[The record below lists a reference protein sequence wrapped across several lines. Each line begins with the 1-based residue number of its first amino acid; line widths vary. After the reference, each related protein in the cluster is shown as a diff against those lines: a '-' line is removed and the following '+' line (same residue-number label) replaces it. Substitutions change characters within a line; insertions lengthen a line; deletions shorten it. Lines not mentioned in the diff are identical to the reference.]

1 MKVIPDLIGD
11 LNKTERTKPIRSE
24 ATKRGNVN
32 YCICMNAPAICT
44 DYIYIEIRDNI
55 HNMQVLK
62 FGGTSVANAENM
74 SKVVDIVTKAVDRDR
89 TILVLSAISGCT
101 DALIK
106 IGTLASERDESYKT
120 LIDGLQTRHHD
131 IIKAFLPV
139 EKQEDSI
146 EVCDSLFDSLRSI
159 AQGVYL
165 LGELSPASLDAIQS
179 FGELWSTKIMA
190 TKLASI
196 GIATKWVDSRQIVR
210 TVAKGDK
217 NVTDVQKTYSR
228 VNEMV
233 EDNNVTQLFILP
245 GFIASDRLGRT
256 TTLGRG
262 GSDYT
267 ASLLAVGCKARILE
281 IWTDVPGM
289 MTSNPKVVPT
299 ARTISNISYKAALE
313 LSHFGAKVIYP
324 PTIQPVVAEGIP
336 IYIKDTFHPEA
347 AGTLI
352 EKHPPRS
359 KDKLIGISNSDNIAL
374 LSLEGS
380 GMVGIPGFSSR
391 LFETLSQNDINIILI
406 TQASSVHTMCI
417 AVSEKDAEKA
427 REAADRCFAY
437 EISLGKLNPLKVE
450 KGYSI
455 VCLVGDDVLNQT
467 GATGRMLA
475 ALGRNSIPVRATAQG
490 SSERNISAIIASEDA
505 EAAIRTI
512 HNEFFDR
519 RSGKE
524 IHLFIAGYGT
534 VGKALVDIIAK
545 NREKIEK
552 RTGRRLHVCGL
563 SNSRRFILDKNGLSL
578 DNIKDRLAAGE
589 SSADEAYFTRLATLS
604 LENSVFVD
612 CTASADIAF
621 KYMNLFKKG
630 YSVVACNK
638 ITFSLP
644 YVRYAALKEAAI
656 EIGATLRYETT
667 VGAALPI
674 LESISRSVHS
684 GDEILRIEAV
694 LSGTLNYIFSNY
706 AGGEGGTFAEVVK
719 KAQDAGY
726 TEPDPRLDLSGRDVL
741 RKLLILSREAGI
753 PLDEKDVEQTPILG
767 PEFFEGDVEE
777 FYRKLA
783 ENEETFAARYREAAD
798 KGLRQRFVA
807 TLVKDEDAPLGYRAC
822 IGLEAVAPEHPLFSL
837 SGTDNCA
844 IIRTDFY
851 PSPLVVQG
859 AGAGAY
865 QTASGVLNDIIV

>member
-1 MKVIPDLIGD
+1 
-11 LNKTERTKPIRSE
+11 
-24 ATKRGNVN
+24 
-32 YCICMNAPAICT
+32 
-44 DYIYIEIRDNI
+44 
-55 HNMQVLK
+55 MQVLK
-62 FGGTSVANAENM
+62 FGGSSVANAQNM
-74 SKVVDIVTKAVDRDR
+74 SKVVDIVVNAVDRDR
-89 TILVLSAISGCT
+89 TILVSSAISGCT
-101 DALIK
+101 DTLIK
-106 IGTLASERDESYKT
+106 IGTLASQRDESYKV
-120 LIDGLQTRHHD
+120 LIDELQKKHHD
-131 IIKAFLPV
+131 IINELLPR
-139 EKQEDSI
+139 EKQQESL
-146 EVCDSLFDSLRSI
+146 EVCDGLFDSLRSI
-159 AQGVYL
+159 TQGVYL

-179 FGELWSTKIMA
+179 FGELWSTKILA

-196 GIATKWVDSRQIVR
+196 GIATKWIDSRQIIR

-217 NVTDVQKTYSR
+217 NVVDIQKTYYR

-233 EDNNVTQLFILP
+233 ESNPITQLFVLP
-245 GFIASDRLGRT
+245 GFIASDKQGRT

-267 ASLLAVGCKARILE
+267 ASLYAVGCKARVLE

-336 IYIKDTFHPEA
+336 IYVKNTFTPEA
-347 AGTLI
+347 HGTLI

-427 REAADRCFAY
+427 REAADKCFAY

-450 KGYSI
+450 KGFSI

-475 ALGRNSIPVRATAQG
+475 ALGRNSIPVRATSQG
-490 SSERNISAIIASEDA
+490 SSERNISVIISSEDA
-505 EAAIRTI
+505 EAAIKTI
-512 HNEFFDR
+512 HNEFFDK
-519 RSGKE
+519 RSGKD
-524 IHLFIAGYGT
+524 INLFIAGFGT
-534 VGKALVDIIAK
+534 VGRALVDIIAK
-545 NREKIEK
+545 NRDKIAA
-552 RTGRRLHVCGL
+552 RTGRRLRICGL
-563 SNSRRFILDKNGLSL
+563 SNSRRFIIDKNGLDL
-578 DNIKDRLAAGE
+578 NDIKGQLENGISA
-589 SSADEAYFTRLATLS
+589 ADEAYFTQLATLS

-621 KYMNLFKKG
+621 KYMNLFKRG

-644 YVRYAALKEAAI
+644 YDQYAALKEAAI

-684 GDEILRIEAV
+684 GDEIVRIEAV

-706 AGGEGGTFAEVVK
+706 AGGEGGTFAEVVRR
-719 KAQDAGY
+719 AQDAGY

-741 RKLLILSREAGI
+741 RKLLILSREAGV
-753 PLDEKDVEQTPILG
+753 PLDEKDVQVSPILG
-767 PEFFEGDVEE
+767 EEFFEGDVDS
-777 FYRKLA
+777 FYAKLA
-783 ENEETFAARYREAAD
+783 ENETVFAARYNEAAS

-807 TLVKDEDAPLGYRAC
+807 SLVKDEASELGYKAK
-822 IGLEAVAPEHPLFSL
+822 IGLENVDESHPLYNL
-837 SGTDNCA
+837 NGTDNCA
-844 IIRTDFY
+844 IIQTDFY
-851 PSPLVVQG
+851 PSPLVIQG

>member
-1 MKVIPDLIGD
+1 
-11 LNKTERTKPIRSE
+11 
-24 ATKRGNVN
+24 
-32 YCICMNAPAICT
+32 
-44 DYIYIEIRDNI
+44 
-55 HNMQVLK
+55 MQVLK
-62 FGGTSVANAENM
+62 FGGSSVSDAANM
-74 SKVVDIVTKAVDRDR
+74 SKVVEIVTKAVDRDR
-89 TILVLSAISGCT
+89 TILVASAISGCT
-101 DALIK
+101 DTLIR
-106 IGTLASERDESYKT
+106 IGNLAAERDESYKE
-120 LIDGLQTRHHD
+120 LISGLQARHHE
-131 IIKAFLPV
+131 IIRSLLPM
-139 EKQEDSI
+139 EKQEEST

-159 AQGVYL
+159 AQGVCL

-179 FGELWSTKIMA
+179 FGELWSTKILA

-196 GIATKWVDSRQIVR
+196 GIATKWIDSRKIIR

-217 NVTDVQKTYSR
+217 NVVDVQKTYYR

-233 EDNNVTQLFILP
+233 ENNPITQLFVLP
-245 GFIASDRLGRT
+245 GFIASDKQGRT

-267 ASLLAVGCKARILE
+267 ASLYAVGCKARILE

-324 PTIQPVVAEGIP
+324 PTIQPVVVEGIP
-336 IYIKDTFHPEA
+336 IYVKNTFDPEA
-347 AGTLI
+347 HGTLI
-352 EKHPPRS
+352 EKNPPRS

-427 REAADRCFAY
+427 KEAADRCFAY

-450 KGYSI
+450 KGFSI

-490 SSERNISAIIASEDA
+490 SSERNISVIISSSDA

-519 RSGKE
+519 RSGKD
-524 IHLFIAGYGT
+524 INLFIAGFGT
-534 VGKALVDIIAK
+534 VGRALVDIIAK
-545 NREKIEK
+545 NRDKIAA
-552 RTGRRLHVCGL
+552 RTGRRIHVCGL
-563 SNSRRFILDKNGLSL
+563 SNSRRFIIDKHGLDLNDIKTQL
-578 DNIKDRLAAGE
+578 DNGT
-589 SSADEAYFTRLATLS
+589 SSADEAYFTQLATLS

-638 ITFSLP
+638 ITFSSP
-644 YVRYAALKEAAI
+644 YKQYAALKEAAI

-719 KAQDAGY
+719 RAQDAGY

-741 RKLLILSREAGI
+741 RKLIILSREAGVGI
-753 PLDEKDVEQTPILG
+753 DEKDVEISPILG
-767 PEFFEGDVEE
+767 EEFFEGDVAS
-777 FYRKLA
+777 FYEKLA
-783 ENEETFAARYREAAD
+783 QNEEMFAERYAEAAS

-807 TLVKDEDAPLGYRAC
+807 SLVKDADAPFGYRAK
-822 IGLEAVAPEHPLFSL
+822 IGLESIDASHPLFNL
-837 SGTDNCA
+837 CGTDNA
-844 IIRTDFY
+844 ALIQTDFY
-851 PSPLVVQG
+851 PSPLVIQG

-865 QTASGVLNDIIV
+865 QTASGVLNDIII

>member
-1 MKVIPDLIGD
+1 
-11 LNKTERTKPIRSE
+11 
-24 ATKRGNVN
+24 
-32 YCICMNAPAICT
+32 
-44 DYIYIEIRDNI
+44 
-55 HNMQVLK
+55 MQVLK
-62 FGGTSVANAENM
+62 FGGSSVANAQNM
-74 SKVVDIVTKAVDRDR
+74 AKVIDIVTNAVDRDR
-89 TILVLSAISGCT
+89 TILVSSAISGCT
-101 DALIK
+101 DTLIK
-106 IGTLASERDESYKT
+106 IGTLASERDETYKG
-120 LIDGLQTRHHD
+120 LIDDLQTRHHD
-131 IIKAFLPV
+131 IIDSFLPV
-139 EKQEDSI
+139 EKQEESK
-146 EVCDSLFDSLRSI
+146 EVCDGLFDSLRSI

-179 FGELWSTKIMA
+179 FGELWSTKILA

-196 GIATKWVDSRQIVR
+196 GIATKWIDSRQIIR

-217 NVTDVQKTYSR
+217 NVVDIQKTYFR

-233 EDNNVTQLFILP
+233 ETNPITQLFVLP
-245 GFIASDRLGRT
+245 GFIASDKQGRT

-267 ASLLAVGCKARILE
+267 AALYAVGCKARILE

-336 IYIKDTFHPEA
+336 IYVKNTFEPEA
-347 AGTLI
+347 HGTLI

-359 KDKLIGISNSDNIAL
+359 KDSVIGISNSDNIAL

-427 REAADRCFAY
+427 REAADKCFAY

-450 KGYSI
+450 KGFSI

-490 SSERNISAIIASEDA
+490 SSERNISVIISSEDA
-505 EAAIRTI
+505 EGAIKTI

-519 RSGKE
+519 RSGKD
-524 IHLFIAGYGT
+524 INLFIAGFGT
-534 VGKALVDIIAK
+534 VGRALVDIIAK
-545 NREKIEK
+545 NRDKIAA
-552 RTGRRLHVCGL
+552 RTGRRLRICGL
-563 SNSRRFILDKNGLSL
+563 SNSRRFIIDKNGLELKDIKAQL
-578 DNIKDRLAAGE
+578 DNGISA
-589 SSADEAYFTRLATLS
+589 ADEAYFTHLATLS

-621 KYMNLFKKG
+621 KYMNLFKRG
-630 YSVVACNK
+630 YSVVDCNK

-644 YVRYAALKEAAI
+644 YRQYAALKEAAI

-684 GDEILRIEAV
+684 GDEIVRIEAV

-706 AGGEGGTFAEVVK
+706 AGGEGSTFAEVVK
-719 KAQDAGY
+719 RAQDAGY

-741 RKLLILSREAGI
+741 RKLLILSREAGV
-753 PLDEKDVEQTPILG
+753 PLDEKDVQISPILG
-767 PEFFEGDVEE
+767 EEFFEGDVEA
-777 FYRKLA
+777 FYSKLS
-783 ENEETFAARYREAAD
+783 ENEEVFAARYNEAAS

-807 TLVKDEDAPLGYRAC
+807 SLVKDETSELGYKAK
-822 IGLEAVAPEHPLFSL
+822 IGLENVDESHPLFTL

-844 IIRTDFY
+844 IIQTDFY

-865 QTASGVLNDIIV
+865 QTASGVLNDIIM

>member
-1 MKVIPDLIGD
+1 
-11 LNKTERTKPIRSE
+11 
-24 ATKRGNVN
+24 
-32 YCICMNAPAICT
+32 
-44 DYIYIEIRDNI
+44 
-55 HNMQVLK
+55 MQVLK
-62 FGGTSVANAENM
+62 FGGSSVSNAMNM
-74 SKVVDIVTKAVDRDR
+74 SKVVDIVVNAVDRDR
-89 TILVLSAISGCT
+89 TILVSSAISGCT
-101 DALIK
+101 DTLIK
-106 IGTLASERDESYKT
+106 IGTLASQRDESYKA
-120 LIDGLQTRHHD
+120 LIDGLQKQHHD
-131 IIKAFLPV
+131 IINELLPR
-139 EKQEDSI
+139 EKQKESL
-146 EVCDSLFDSLRSI
+146 EVCDGLFDSLRSI
-159 AQGVYL
+159 AQGVCL

-179 FGELWSTKIMA
+179 FGELWSTKILA

-196 GIATKWVDSRQIVR
+196 GIATKWIDSRQIIR

-217 NVTDVQKTYSR
+217 NVVDIQKTYYR
-228 VNEMV
+228 INEVV
-233 EDNNVTQLFILP
+233 ESNPITQLFVLP
-245 GFIASDRLGRT
+245 GFIASDKQGRT

-267 ASLLAVGCKARILE
+267 ASLYAVGCKARVLE

-336 IYIKDTFHPEA
+336 IYVKNTFDPSA
-347 AGTLI
+347 YGTLI

-359 KDKLIGISNSDNIAL
+359 KDKLIGISNSDDIAL

-391 LFETLSQNDINIILI
+391 LFETLSQNGINIILI

-417 AVSEKDAEKA
+417 AVAEKDAEKA

-450 KGYSI
+450 KGFSI

-490 SSERNISAIIASEDA
+490 SSERNISVIISSEDA
-505 EAAIRTI
+505 EGAIRTI
-512 HNEFFDR
+512 HNEFFDK
-519 RSGKE
+519 RSGKD
-524 IHLFIAGYGT
+524 INLFIAGFGT
-534 VGKALVDIIAK
+534 VGRALVDIIAK
-545 NREKIEK
+545 NREKIAS
-552 RTGRRLHVCGL
+552 RTGRRLRICGL
-563 SNSRRFILDKNGLSL
+563 SNSRRFIIDKNGLDL
-578 DNIKDRLAAGE
+578 NDIKGQLENGISA
-589 SSADEAYFTRLATLS
+589 ADEAYFTHLATLS

-621 KYMNLFKKG
+621 KYMNLFKRG

-644 YVRYAALKEAAI
+644 YKQYAALKEAAI

-684 GDEILRIEAV
+684 GDEIVRIEAV

-706 AGGEGGTFAEVVK
+706 AGGEGGTFAEVVRR
-719 KAQDAGY
+719 AQDAGY

-741 RKLLILSREAGI
+741 RKLLILSREAGV
-753 PLDEKDVEQTPILG
+753 PLDEKDVQISPILG
-767 PEFFEGDVEE
+767 DEFFEGDVDA
-777 FYRKLA
+777 FYAKLA
-783 ENEETFAARYREAAD
+783 ENEEMFAARYNEAAS

-807 TLVKDEDAPLGYRAC
+807 SLIKDEASELGYRAK
-822 IGLEAVAPEHPLFSL
+822 IGLENVDSSHPLYSL

-844 IIRTDFY
+844 IIQTDFY

-865 QTASGVLNDIIV
+865 QTASGVLNDIIM

>member
-1 MKVIPDLIGD
+1 
-11 LNKTERTKPIRSE
+11 
-24 ATKRGNVN
+24 
-32 YCICMNAPAICT
+32 
-44 DYIYIEIRDNI
+44 
-55 HNMQVLK
+55 MQVLK
-62 FGGTSVANAENM
+62 FGGTSVANAEAIQQ
-74 SKVVDIVTKAVDRDR
+74 VVEIVSRSVDRDR
-89 TILVLSAISGCT
+89 TILVVSAIRGCT
-101 DALIK
+101 DALIR
-106 IGTLASERDESYKT
+106 IGNLASQRDEAYKEV
-120 LIDGLQTRHHD
+120 IDSLQKQHHQ
-131 IIKAFLPV
+131 IIKEVLPV
-139 EKQEDSI
+139 EKQEESR
-146 EVCDSLFDSLRSI
+146 ETCDSLFNSLRSI
-159 AQGVYL
+159 AQGVFL
-165 LGELSPASLDAIQS
+165 LGELSPTSLDAIQG
-179 FGELWSTKIMA
+179 FGEQWSSRIIA

-196 GIATKWVDSRQIVR
+196 GIATKWVDSRKIIR
-210 TVAKGDK
+210 TVSKGEK
-217 NVTDVQKTYSR
+217 NAVDVQKTYSR
-228 VNEMV
+228 INEMI
-233 EDNNVTQLFILP
+233 ESNPITQLFVMP
-245 GFIASDRLGRT
+245 GFIASDKQGRT

-262 GSDYT
+262 GSDYS
-267 ASLLAVGCKARILE
+267 ASLMAVGCKARALE

-289 MTSNPKVVPT
+289 MTANPKVVPT

-324 PTIQPVVAEGIP
+324 PTIQPVVTEGIP
-336 IYIKDTFHPEA
+336 IYVKNTFDPQA
-347 AGTLI
+347 YGTLI
-352 EKHPPRS
+352 EKNPPRS
-359 KDKLIGISNSDNIAL
+359 KDSVIGISNSDNIAL

-450 KGYSI
+450 KGFSI
-455 VCLVGDDVLNQT
+455 VCLVGDDVLNQS

-475 ALGRNSIPVRATAQG
+475 ALGNNSIPVRATAQG
-490 SSERNISAIIASEDA
+490 SSEKNISVIISSHDT
-505 EAAIRTI
+505 EAALRTI

-519 RSGKE
+519 RSGKD
-524 IHLFIAGYGT
+524 IHLFIAGYGV
-534 VGKALVDIIAK
+534 VGKALVDIISK

-563 SNSRRFILDKNGLSL
+563 SNSRRFILDKNGLPL
-578 DNIKDRLAAGE
+578 ENIAEQLAEGHC
-589 SSADEAYFTRLATLS
+589 SADEAYFNQLATLS
-604 LENSVFVD
+604 MENSVFVD

-621 KYMNLFKKG
+621 KYMNLFKRG

-644 YVRYAALKEAAI
+644 YRQYAAVKEAAI

-684 GDEILRIEAV
+684 GDEILLIEAV

-719 KAQDAGY
+719 RAQDAGY

-741 RKLLILSREAGI
+741 RKLLILSREAGVGI
-753 PLDEKDVEQTPILG
+753 DEKDVEISSIL
-767 PEFFEGDVEE
+767 PEDFFEGDVEA
-777 FYRKLA
+777 FYAKLA
-783 ENEETFAARYREAAD
+783 ENEAMFAARYNEAAS

-807 TLVKDEDAPLGYRAC
+807 SLVKDNGSPFGYKAK
-822 IGLEAVAPEHPLFSL
+822 IGLECVDASHPLFSL
-837 SGTDNCA
+837 CGTDNA
-844 IIRTDFY
+844 ALIQTDFY

-865 QTASGVLNDIIV
+865 QTASGVLNDIIM

>member
-1 MKVIPDLIGD
+1 
-11 LNKTERTKPIRSE
+11 
-24 ATKRGNVN
+24 
-32 YCICMNAPAICT
+32 
-44 DYIYIEIRDNI
+44 
-55 HNMQVLK
+55 MQVLK
-62 FGGTSVANAENM
+62 FGGSSVANAQNM
-74 SKVVDIVTKAVDRDR
+74 SKVVEIVTKAVDRDR
-89 TILVLSAISGCT
+89 TILVSSAISGCT
-101 DALIK
+101 DTLIK
-106 IGTLASERDESYKT
+106 IGTLASQRDESYKT
-120 LIDGLQTRHHD
+120 LIDDLQEKHHV
-131 IIKAFLPV
+131 IITEVLPQ
-139 EKQEDSI
+139 EKQDESTK
-146 EVCDSLFDSLRSI
+146 VCDSLFDSLRSI
-159 AQGVYL
+159 VQGVFL
-165 LGELSPASLDAIQS
+165 LGELSPASLDAIQG
-179 FGELWSTKIMA
+179 FGELWSTKILA

-196 GIATKWVDSRQIVR
+196 GIATKWIDSRQVIR
-210 TVAKGDK
+210 TIAKGDK
-217 NVTDVQKTYSR
+217 NIVDVQKTYSR
-228 VNEMV
+228 INDVV
-233 EDNNVTQLFILP
+233 ESNPITQLFVLP
-245 GFIASDRLGRT
+245 GFIASDKQGRT

-267 ASLLAVGCKARILE
+267 ASLYAVGCKARILE

-336 IYIKDTFHPEA
+336 IYVKNTFDPEA
-347 AGTLI
+347 YGTLI
-352 EKHPPRS
+352 EKNPPRS
-359 KDKLIGISNSDNIAL
+359 KDSVIGISNSDNIAL

-391 LFETLSQNDINIILI
+391 LFETLSRNDINIILI

-427 REAADRCFAY
+427 REAADKCFAY

-450 KGYSI
+450 KGFSI
-455 VCLVGDDVLNQT
+455 VCLVGDDVLNRS
-467 GATGRMLA
+467 GATGRMLT

-490 SSERNISAIIASEDA
+490 SSERNISVIISSTDTD
-505 EAAIRTI
+505 AAIRTI

-519 RSGKE
+519 RSGKD
-524 IHLFIAGYGT
+524 IHLFIAGFGT
-534 VGKALVDIIAK
+534 VGRALVDIIGK

-563 SNSRRFILDKNGLSL
+563 SNSRKFILDKNGLSL
-578 DNIKDRLAAGE
+578 DNINEQLNNGT
-589 SSADEAYFTRLATLS
+589 SSAEEAYFTQLATLT

-621 KYMNLFKKG
+621 KYMNLFKRG

-638 ITFSLP
+638 ITFSSP
-644 YVRYAALKEAAI
+644 YKQYAALKEAAI

-684 GDEILRIEAV
+684 GDEIIRIEAV

-719 KAQDAGY
+719 RAQDAGY

-741 RKLLILSREAGI
+741 RKLLILSREAGVGI
-753 PLDEKDVEQTPILG
+753 DEKDVDISTIL
-767 PEFFEGDVEE
+767 PEEFFEGDVAS
-777 FYRKLA
+777 FYAKLA
-783 ENEETFAARYREAAD
+783 ENEEMFAARYNEAAS

-807 TLVKDEDAPLGYRAC
+807 SLVKDPEAPLGYRAR
-822 IGLEAVAPEHPLFSL
+822 IGLESVASDHPLYSL
-837 SGTDNCA
+837 CGTDNA
-844 IIRTDFY
+844 ALIQTDFY

-865 QTASGVLNDIIV
+865 QTASGVLNDIVM

>member
-1 MKVIPDLIGD
+1 
-11 LNKTERTKPIRSE
+11 
-24 ATKRGNVN
+24 
-32 YCICMNAPAICT
+32 
-44 DYIYIEIRDNI
+44 
-55 HNMQVLK
+55 MQVLK
-62 FGGTSVANAENM
+62 FGGSSVANATNM
-74 SKVVDIVTKAVDRDR
+74 SLVVDIVTKAVDRDR
-89 TILVLSAISGCT
+89 TILVVSAISGCT
-101 DALIK
+101 DTLIE
-106 IGTLASERDESYKT
+106 IGTLASQRDESYKE
-120 LIDGLQTRHHD
+120 LINGLQQKHHD
-131 IIKAFLPV
+131 IINALLPR
-139 EKQEDSI
+139 EKQEESL

-179 FGELWSTKIMA
+179 FGELWSTKILA

-196 GIATKWVDSRQIVR
+196 GIETKWIDSRNIIR
-210 TVAKGDK
+210 TVAKGEK
-217 NVTDVQKTYSR
+217 NIVDIQKTYYR

-233 EDNNVTQLFILP
+233 ESNNMTQLFVLP
-245 GFIASDRLGRT
+245 GFIASDKQGRT

-267 ASLLAVGCKARILE
+267 ASLYAVGCKARILE

-289 MTSNPKVVPT
+289 MTSNPKIVPT
-299 ARTISNISYKAALE
+299 ARTISNISYKAAQE

-336 IYIKDTFHPEA
+336 IYIKNTFEPDA
-347 AGTLI
+347 YGTLI

-359 KDKLIGISNSDNIAL
+359 KDKLIGISNSDDIAL

-450 KGYSI
+450 KGFSI

-490 SSERNISAIIASEDA
+490 SSERNISVIISSHDA

-512 HNEFFDR
+512 HNEFFDK
-519 RSGKE
+519 RSGKD
-524 IHLFIAGYGT
+524 INLFIAGFGT
-534 VGKALVDIIAK
+534 VGRALVDIISK
-545 NREKIEK
+545 NREKIAE
-552 RTGRRLHVCGL
+552 RTGRRLHICGL
-563 SNSRRFILDKNGLSL
+563 SNSRRFIIDKNGLELSTIKEQL
-578 DNIKDRLAAGE
+578 DNGQ
-589 SSADEAYFTRLATLS
+589 SSADEAYFSQLGTLS

-638 ITFSLP
+638 ITFSSP
-644 YVRYAALKEAAI
+644 YKQYAALKQAAI

-706 AGGEGGTFAEVVK
+706 AGGEGGTFAEIVRR
-719 KAQDAGY
+719 AQDAGY

-741 RKLLILSREAGI
+741 RKLIILSREAGVGI
-753 PLDEKDVEQTPILG
+753 DEKDVDISPILG
-767 PEFFEGDVEE
+767 EEFFEGDVEA
-777 FYRKLA
+777 FYAKLA
-783 ENEETFAARYREAAD
+783 ENEEMFAARYNEAAS

-807 TLVKDEDAPLGYRAC
+807 SLVKDEASPFGYKAK
-822 IGLEAVAPEHPLFSL
+822 IGLESVSPEHPLFNL
-837 SGTDNCA
+837 CGTDNA
-844 IIRTDFY
+844 ALIQTEFY

-865 QTASGVLNDIIV
+865 QTASGVLNDIIM

>member
-1 MKVIPDLIGD
+1 
-11 LNKTERTKPIRSE
+11 
-24 ATKRGNVN
+24 
-32 YCICMNAPAICT
+32 
-44 DYIYIEIRDNI
+44 
-55 HNMQVLK
+55 MQVLK
-62 FGGTSVANAENM
+62 FGGSSVSDAANM
-74 SKVVDIVTKAVDRDR
+74 SKVVEIVTKAVDRDR
-89 TILVLSAISGCT
+89 TILVASAISGCT
-101 DALIK
+101 DTLIR
-106 IGTLASERDESYKT
+106 IGNLAAERDESYKE
-120 LIDGLQTRHHD
+120 LISGLQARHHE
-131 IIKAFLPV
+131 IIRSLLPM
-139 EKQEDSI
+139 EKQEEST

-159 AQGVYL
+159 AQGVCL

-179 FGELWSTKIMA
+179 FGELWSTKILA

-196 GIATKWVDSRQIVR
+196 GIATKWIDSRKIIR

-217 NVTDVQKTYSR
+217 NVVDVQKTYYR

-233 EDNNVTQLFILP
+233 ENNPITQLFVLP
-245 GFIASDRLGRT
+245 GFIASDKQGRT

-267 ASLLAVGCKARILE
+267 ASLYAVGCKARILE

-336 IYIKDTFHPEA
+336 IYVKNTFDPEA
-347 AGTLI
+347 HGTLI
-352 EKHPPRS
+352 EKNPPRS

-427 REAADRCFAY
+427 KEAADRCFAY

-450 KGYSI
+450 KGFSI

-490 SSERNISAIIASEDA
+490 SSERNISVIISSSDA

-512 HNEFFDR
+512 HNEFFDK
-519 RSGKE
+519 RSGKD
-524 IHLFIAGYGT
+524 INLFIAGFGT
-534 VGKALVDIIAK
+534 VGRALVDIIAK
-545 NREKIEK
+545 NRDKIAA

-563 SNSRRFILDKNGLSL
+563 SNSRRFIIDKHGLDLNDIKTQL
-578 DNIKDRLAAGE
+578 DNGI
-589 SSADEAYFTRLATLS
+589 SSADEAYFTQLATLS

-638 ITFSLP
+638 ITFSSP
-644 YVRYAALKEAAI
+644 YKQYAALKEAAI

-719 KAQDAGY
+719 RAQDAGY

-741 RKLLILSREAGI
+741 RKLIILSREAGVGI
-753 PLDEKDVEQTPILG
+753 DEKDVEISPILG
-767 PEFFEGDVEE
+767 EEFFEGDVAS
-777 FYRKLA
+777 FYEKLA
-783 ENEETFAARYREAAD
+783 QNEEMFAERYAEAAS
-798 KGLRQRFVA
+798 KGLRQRFIA
-807 TLVKDEDAPLGYRAC
+807 SLVKDADAPFGYRAK
-822 IGLEAVAPEHPLFSL
+822 IGLENIDASHPLFSL
-837 SGTDNCA
+837 CGTDNA
-844 IIRTDFY
+844 ALIQTDFY
-851 PSPLVVQG
+851 PSPLVIQG

-865 QTASGVLNDIIV
+865 QTASGVLNDIII

>member
-1 MKVIPDLIGD
+1 
-11 LNKTERTKPIRSE
+11 
-24 ATKRGNVN
+24 
-32 YCICMNAPAICT
+32 
-44 DYIYIEIRDNI
+44 
-55 HNMQVLK
+55 MQVLK
-62 FGGTSVANAENM
+62 FGGSSVADAANM
-74 SKVVDIVTKAVDRDR
+74 SKVVEIVTKAVDRDR
-89 TILVLSAISGCT
+89 TILVSSAIKGCT
-101 DALIK
+101 DTLIE
-106 IGTLASERDESYKT
+106 IGRLAAERNESYKE
-120 LIDGLQTRHHD
+120 LISSLQQQHHT
-131 IIKAFLPV
+131 IIRDLLPI
-139 EKQEDSI
+139 EKQEESL
-146 EVCDSLFDSLRSI
+146 EVCDSIFGSLESI

-179 FGELWSTKIMA
+179 FGELWSSKILA

-196 GIATKWVDSRQIVR
+196 GIATKWIDSRKIVR
-210 TVAKGDK
+210 TIAKGEK
-217 NVTDVQKTYSR
+217 NVVDVQKTYYR

-233 EDNNVTQLFILP
+233 ESDNVTQLFVLP
-245 GFIASDRLGRT
+245 GFIASDKQGRT

-267 ASLLAVGCKARILE
+267 ASLYAVGCKARILE

-289 MTSNPKVVPT
+289 MTANPKDVPT

-324 PTIQPVVAEGIP
+324 PTIQPVVTEGIP
-336 IYIKDTFHPEA
+336 IYVKNTFDPEA
-347 AGTLI
+347 HGTLI
-352 EKHPPRS
+352 EKNPPRS
-359 KDKLIGISNSDNIAL
+359 KDKVIGISNSDNIAL

-490 SSERNISAIIASEDA
+490 SSERNISAIISSSDV

-512 HNEFFDR
+512 HNEFFDK
-519 RSGKE
+519 RSGKD
-524 IHLFIAGYGT
+524 INLFIAGFGT
-534 VGKALVDIIAK
+534 VGRALVDIIAK
-545 NREKIEK
+545 NREKIAE
-552 RTGRRLHVCGL
+552 RTGRRLHICGL
-563 SNSRRFILDKNGLSL
+563 SNSRRFIIDKNGLDL
-578 DNIKDRLAAGE
+578 NDIQTQLNNGE
-589 SSADEAYFTRLATLS
+589 SSADEAYFTKLATLS

-621 KYMNLFKKG
+621 KYMHLFKKG

-638 ITFSLP
+638 ITFSSP
-644 YVRYAALKEAAI
+644 YKQYAALKEAAI

-684 GDEILRIEAV
+684 GDEIIRIEAV

-706 AGGEGGTFAEVVK
+706 AGGEGGTFAEVVRR
-719 KAQDAGY
+719 AQDAGY

-741 RKLLILSREAGI
+741 RKLIILSREAGVGI
-753 PLDEKDVEQTPILG
+753 DEKDVEISPILG
-767 PEFFEGDVEE
+767 DEFFEGDVDA
-777 FYRKLA
+777 FYAKLA
-783 ENEETFAARYREAAD
+783 ENEETFAERYAEAAS
-798 KGLRQRFVA
+798 KGLRQRFIA
-807 TLVKDEDAPLGYRAC
+807 SLVKDGQAPFGYRAK
-822 IGLEAVAPEHPLFSL
+822 IGLESVSSEHPLFNL
-837 SGTDNCA
+837 CGTDNA
-844 IIRTDFY
+844 ALIQTDFY

-865 QTASGVLNDIIV
+865 QTASGVLNDIIM

>member
-1 MKVIPDLIGD
+1 
-11 LNKTERTKPIRSE
+11 
-24 ATKRGNVN
+24 
-32 YCICMNAPAICT
+32 
-44 DYIYIEIRDNI
+44 
-55 HNMQVLK
+55 MQVLK
-62 FGGTSVANAENM
+62 FGGSSVADARNM
-74 SKVVDIVTKAVDRDR
+74 SKVVEIVTNAVDRDR
-89 TILVLSAISGCT
+89 TILVASAISGCT
-101 DALIK
+101 DTLIR
-106 IGTLASERDESYKT
+106 IGTLASQRDESYKG
-120 LIDGLQTRHHD
+120 LIDGLQQRHHV
-131 IIKAFLPV
+131 IIKDFLPR
-139 EKQEDSI
+139 EKQEESLEI
-146 EVCDSLFDSLRSI
+146 CDALFDSLRSI
-159 AQGVYL
+159 AQGVFL
-165 LGELSPASLDAIQS
+165 LGELSPASLDAIQG
-179 FGELWSTKIMA
+179 FGELWSTKILA

-196 GIATKWVDSRQIVR
+196 GISTKWIDSRTIIR
-210 TVAKGDK
+210 TIAKGDK
-217 NVTDVQKTYSR
+217 NIVDVQKTYSR

-233 EDNNVTQLFILP
+233 ENNPITQLFVLP
-245 GFIASDRLGRT
+245 GFIASDKQGRT

-267 ASLLAVGCKARILE
+267 ASLYAVGCKARILE

-289 MTSNPKVVPT
+289 MTSNPKTVPT

-324 PTIQPVVAEGIP
+324 PTIQPVVTEGIP
-336 IYIKDTFHPEA
+336 IYIKNTFDPEA
-347 AGTLI
+347 PGTLI
-352 EKHPPRS
+352 EKNPPRS
-359 KDKLIGISNSDNIAL
+359 KDSVIGISNSDNIAL

-450 KGYSI
+450 KGFSI
-455 VCLVGDDVLNQT
+455 VCLVGDDVLNQS

-475 ALGRNSIPVRATAQG
+475 ALGNNSIPVRATAQG
-490 SSERNISAIIASEDA
+490 SSERNISVIISSSDA
-505 EAAIRTI
+505 DAAIKTI

-519 RSGKE
+519 KSGKD
-524 IHLFIAGYGT
+524 IHLFIAGYGV
-534 VGKALVDIIAK
+534 VGKALVDIISK
-545 NREKIEK
+545 NRDKIEE

-563 SNSRRFILDKNGLSL
+563 ANSRRFVIDKNGLAL
-578 DNIKDRLAAGE
+578 ENIAELLAEGE
-589 SSADEAYFTRLATLS
+589 SSADEAYFTQLATLT

-621 KYMNLFKKG
+621 KYMNLFKRG

-638 ITFSLP
+638 ITFSAP
-644 YVRYAALKEAAI
+644 YKHYAALKSAAI

-674 LESISRSVHS
+674 LESISRSVQS

-706 AGGEGGTFAEVVK
+706 AGGIGGTFAEVVK
-719 KAQDAGY
+719 RAQDAGY

-741 RKLLILSREAGI
+741 RKLLILSREAGVGI
-753 PLDEKDVEQTPILG
+753 DEKDVDVSPIL
-767 PEFFEGDVEE
+767 PEEFFEGDVEA
-777 FYRKLA
+777 FYAKLA
-783 ENEETFAARYREAAD
+783 ANEDMFAAQYKEAAAQ
-798 KGLRQRFVA
+798 GLRQRFVA
-807 TLVKDEDAPLGYRAC
+807 SLVKDAEAPFGYKAR
-822 IGLEAVAPEHPLFSL
+822 IGLERVEADHPLYSL
-837 SGTDNCA
+837 CGTDNA
-844 IIRTDFY
+844 ALIQTEFY

-865 QTASGVLNDIIV
+865 QTASGVLNDIIM

>member
-1 MKVIPDLIGD
+1 
-11 LNKTERTKPIRSE
+11 
-24 ATKRGNVN
+24 
-32 YCICMNAPAICT
+32 
-44 DYIYIEIRDNI
+44 
-55 HNMQVLK
+55 MQVLK
-62 FGGTSVANAENM
+62 FGGTSVANAEAIQ
-74 SKVVDIVTKAVDRDR
+74 KVVEIVSGSVDRDR
-89 TILVLSAISGCT
+89 TILVVSAIRGCT
-101 DALIK
+101 DSLIH
-106 IGTLASERDESYKT
+106 IGNLASQRDESYIEI
-120 LIDGLQTRHHD
+120 IDDLQDKHHQ
-131 IIKAFLPV
+131 IIRELLPR
-139 EKQEDSI
+139 EKHDEACRT
-146 EVCDSLFDSLRSI
+146 CDELFNSLRSI

-165 LGELSPASLDAIQS
+165 LGELSPTSLDAIQG
-179 FGELWSTKIMA
+179 FGELWSSKIIA
-190 TKLASI
+190 TKLASV
-196 GIATKWVDSRQIVR
+196 GIATKWVDSRKIIR
-210 TVAKGDK
+210 TVSKGETNAVDI
-217 NVTDVQKTYSR
+217 QKTYSR
-228 VNEMV
+228 VNEMIG
-233 EDNNVTQLFILP
+233 NNPITQLFVMP
-245 GFIASDRLGRT
+245 GFIASDKQGRT

-262 GSDYT
+262 GSDYS
-267 ASLLAVGCKARILE
+267 ASLMAVGCKARALE

-324 PTIQPVVAEGIP
+324 PTIQPVVTEGIP
-336 IYIKDTFHPEA
+336 IYVKNTFEPQAH
-347 AGTLI
+347 GTLI
-352 EKHPPRS
+352 EKNPPRS
-359 KDKLIGISNSDNIAL
+359 KDAVIGISNSDNIAL

-450 KGYSI
+450 KGFSI
-455 VCLVGDDVLNQT
+455 VCLVGDDVLNQS

-475 ALGRNSIPVRATAQG
+475 ALGSNSIQVRATAQG
-490 SSERNISAIIASEDA
+490 SSEKNISVIISSSDTDA
-505 EAAIRTI
+505 ALRTI

-519 RSGKE
+519 RSGKD
-524 IHLFIAGYGT
+524 IHLFIAGYGV
-534 VGKALVDIIAK
+534 VGKALVDIISK

-563 SNSRRFILDKNGLSL
+563 SNSRRFILNKNGLSL
-578 DNIKDRLAAGE
+578 ENIAEQLADGH
-589 SSADEAYFTRLATLS
+589 SSADEAYFNKLATLT

-621 KYMNLFKKG
+621 KYMNLFKRG

-644 YVRYAALKEAAI
+644 YKQYAAVKEAAI

-706 AGGEGGTFAEVVK
+706 AGGNGGTFAEVVK
-719 KAQDAGY
+719 RAQDAGY

-741 RKLLILSREAGI
+741 RKLLILSREAGVGI
-753 PLDEKDVEQTPILG
+753 DEKDVEISSIL
-767 PEFFEGDVEE
+767 PDEFFEGDVNA
-777 FYRKLA
+777 FYAKLA
-783 ENEETFAARYREAAD
+783 ENEAMFAERYHEAAS

-807 TLVKDEDAPLGYRAC
+807 SLVKDSESSFGYKAK
-822 IGLEAVAPEHPLFSL
+822 IGLESVDASHPLYNL
-837 SGTDNCA
+837 CGTDNA
-844 IIRTDFY
+844 ALIQTDFY

-865 QTASGVLNDIIV
+865 QTASGVLNDIIM

>member
-1 MKVIPDLIGD
+1 
-11 LNKTERTKPIRSE
+11 
-24 ATKRGNVN
+24 
-32 YCICMNAPAICT
+32 
-44 DYIYIEIRDNI
+44 
-55 HNMQVLK
+55 MQVLK
-62 FGGTSVANAENM
+62 FGGSSVANAQNM
-74 SKVVDIVTKAVDRDR
+74 SKVVDIVIKAVDRDR
-89 TILVLSAISGCT
+89 TILVTSAISGCT
-101 DALIK
+101 DTLIK
-106 IGTLASERDESYKT
+106 IGTLASQRDETYKV
-120 LIDGLQTRHHD
+120 LIEDLQKKHHD
-131 IIKAFLPV
+131 IINELLPR
-139 EKQEDSI
+139 EKQEESL
-146 EVCDSLFDSLRSI
+146 EVCDNLFDSLRSI
-159 AQGVYL
+159 TQGVYL
-165 LGELSPASLDAIQS
+165 LGELSPASLDAIQA
-179 FGELWSTKIMA
+179 FGELWSTKILA

-196 GIATKWVDSRQIVR
+196 GIATKWIDSRSIIR

-217 NVTDVQKTYSR
+217 NAVDIQKTYFR

-233 EDNNVTQLFILP
+233 ENNPITQLFVLP
-245 GFIASDRLGRT
+245 GFIASDKQGRT

-267 ASLLAVGCKARILE
+267 ASLYAVGCKARVLE

-336 IYIKDTFHPEA
+336 IYVKNTFAPEA
-347 AGTLI
+347 HGTLI

-427 REAADRCFAY
+427 REAADKCFAY

-450 KGYSI
+450 KGFSI

-490 SSERNISAIIASEDA
+490 SSERNISVIISSEDA
-505 EAAIRTI
+505 EGAIRTI
-512 HNEFFDR
+512 HNEFFDK
-519 RSGKE
+519 RSGKD
-524 IHLFIAGYGT
+524 INLFIAGFGT
-534 VGKALVDIIAK
+534 VGRALVDIISK
-545 NREKIEK
+545 NRDKIAA
-552 RTGRRLHVCGL
+552 RTGRRLRICGL
-563 SNSRRFILDKNGLSL
+563 SNSRKFIIDKNGLDL
-578 DNIKDRLAAGE
+578 NNIKDLLENGISA
-589 SSADEAYFTRLATLS
+589 ADEAYFTHLASLS
-604 LENSVFVD
+604 LENSVLVD

-621 KYMNLFKKG
+621 KYMNLFKRG

-638 ITFSLP
+638 ITFSSP
-644 YVRYAALKEAAI
+644 YKQYAALKEAAI

-684 GDEILRIEAV
+684 GDEIIRIEAV

-719 KAQDAGY
+719 RAQDAGY

-741 RKLLILSREAGI
+741 RKLLILSREAGVGI
-753 PLDEKDVEQTPILG
+753 DEKDVEISHILSE
-767 PEFFEGDVEE
+767 EFFEGDVQA
-777 FYRKLA
+777 FYTKLA
-783 ENEETFAARYREAAD
+783 ENEELFAARYNEAAS
-798 KGLRQRFVA
+798 KGLKQRFVA
-807 TLVKDEDAPLGYRAC
+807 SLIKDENTALGYKAK
-822 IGLEAVAPEHPLFSL
+822 IDLENIDASHPLYNL
-837 SGTDNCA
+837 NGTDNCA
-844 IIRTDFY
+844 IIQTEFY

-865 QTASGVLNDIIV
+865 QTASGVLNDIIM

>member
-1 MKVIPDLIGD
+1 
-11 LNKTERTKPIRSE
+11 
-24 ATKRGNVN
+24 
-32 YCICMNAPAICT
+32 
-44 DYIYIEIRDNI
+44 
-55 HNMQVLK
+55 MQVLK
-62 FGGTSVANAENM
+62 FGGSSVANAENM
-74 SKVVDIVTKAVDRDR
+74 SKVVDIVANAVDRDR
-89 TILVLSAISGCT
+89 TILVASAISGCT
-101 DALIK
+101 DTLIK
-106 IGTLASERDESYKT
+106 IGTLASQRDEGYKG
-120 LIDGLQTRHHD
+120 LIDELQEKHHV
-131 IIKAFLPV
+131 IIRDFLPL
-139 EKQEDSI
+139 EKQAESQEI
-146 EVCDSLFDSLRSI
+146 CDALFDSLRSI
-159 AQGVYL
+159 AQGVFL
-165 LGELSPASLDAIQS
+165 LGELSPASLDAIQG
-179 FGELWSTKIMA
+179 FGELWSTKILA

-196 GIATKWVDSRQIVR
+196 GIATKWIDSRNIIR

-217 NVTDVQKTYSR
+217 NIVDVQKTYSR
-228 VNEMV
+228 INEMV
-233 EDNNVTQLFILP
+233 ENNPITQLFVLP
-245 GFIASDRLGRT
+245 GFIASDKQGRT

-267 ASLLAVGCKARILE
+267 ASLYAVGCKARVLE
-281 IWTDVPGM
+281 IWTDVSGM

-336 IYIKDTFHPEA
+336 IYVKNTFDPQA
-347 AGTLI
+347 SGTLI
-352 EKHPPRS
+352 EKNPPRS
-359 KDKLIGISNSDNIAL
+359 KDSVIGISNSDNIAL

-455 VCLVGDDVLNQT
+455 VCLVGDDVLNQS

-490 SSERNISAIIASEDA
+490 SSERNISVIISSADA
-505 EAAIRTI
+505 DGAIRTI

-519 RSGKE
+519 KSGKD
-524 IHLFIAGYGT
+524 IHLFIAGYGV

-545 NREKIEK
+545 NRDKIEA

-563 SNSRRFILDKNGLSL
+563 SNSRRFILDKNGLPL
-578 DNIKDRLAAGE
+578 DCIADLLAAGE
-589 SSADEAYFTRLATLS
+589 SAADEAYFTQLATLT

-638 ITFSLP
+638 ITFSAP
-644 YVRYAALKEAAI
+644 YKHYAALKEAAI

-719 KAQDAGY
+719 RAQDAGY

-741 RKLLILSREAGI
+741 RKLLILSREAGVGI
-753 PLDEKDVEQTPILG
+753 DEKDVEISALLPE
-767 PEFFEGDVEE
+767 EFFEGDVDA
-777 FYRKLA
+777 FYAKLA
-783 ENEETFAARYREAAD
+783 ENEEMFSARYNEAAS

-807 TLVKDEDAPLGYRAC
+807 SLVKDASAPFGYKAK
-822 IGLEAVAPEHPLFSL
+822 IGLESIDSTHPLYNL
-837 SGTDNCA
+837 CGTDNA
-844 IIRTDFY
+844 ALIQTDFY
-851 PSPLVVQG
+851 PSPLVIQG

>member
-1 MKVIPDLIGD
+1 
-11 LNKTERTKPIRSE
+11 
-24 ATKRGNVN
+24 
-32 YCICMNAPAICT
+32 
-44 DYIYIEIRDNI
+44 
-55 HNMQVLK
+55 MQVLK
-62 FGGTSVANAENM
+62 FGGSSVADARNM
-74 SKVVDIVTKAVDRDR
+74 SKVVDIVTNAVDRDR
-89 TILVLSAISGCT
+89 TILVASAISGCT
-101 DALIK
+101 DTLIR
-106 IGTLASERDESYKT
+106 IGTLASQRDESYKG
-120 LIDGLQTRHHD
+120 LIDGLQQRHHV
-131 IIKAFLPV
+131 IIKDFLPR
-139 EKQEDSI
+139 EKQEESLEI
-146 EVCDSLFDSLRSI
+146 CDALFDSLRSI
-159 AQGVYL
+159 AQGVFL
-165 LGELSPASLDAIQS
+165 LGELSPASLDAIQG
-179 FGELWSTKIMA
+179 FGELWSTKILA

-196 GIATKWVDSRQIVR
+196 GISTKWIDSRTIIR
-210 TVAKGDK
+210 TIAKGDK
-217 NVTDVQKTYSR
+217 NIVDVQKTYSR

-233 EDNNVTQLFILP
+233 ENNPITQLFVLP
-245 GFIASDRLGRT
+245 GFIASDKQGRT

-267 ASLLAVGCKARILE
+267 ASLYAVGCKARILE

-289 MTSNPKVVPT
+289 MTSNPKTVPT

-324 PTIQPVVAEGIP
+324 PTIQPVVTEGIP
-336 IYIKDTFHPEA
+336 IYIKNTFDPEA
-347 AGTLI
+347 PGTLI
-352 EKHPPRS
+352 EKNPPRS
-359 KDKLIGISNSDNIAL
+359 KDSVIGISNSDNIAL

-450 KGYSI
+450 KGFSI
-455 VCLVGDDVLNQT
+455 VCLVGDDVLNQS

-475 ALGRNSIPVRATAQG
+475 ALGNNSIPVRATAQG
-490 SSERNISAIIASEDA
+490 SSERNISVIISSSDA
-505 EAAIRTI
+505 DAAIKTI

-519 RSGKE
+519 KSGKD
-524 IHLFIAGYGT
+524 IHLFIAGYGV
-534 VGKALVDIIAK
+534 VGKALVDIISK
-545 NREKIEK
+545 NRDKIEE

-563 SNSRRFILDKNGLSL
+563 ANSRRFVIDKNGLAL
-578 DNIKDRLAAGE
+578 ENIAELLAEGE
-589 SSADEAYFTRLATLS
+589 SSADEAYFTQLATLT

-621 KYMNLFKKG
+621 KYMNLFKRG

-638 ITFSLP
+638 ITFSAP
-644 YVRYAALKEAAI
+644 YKHYAALKSAAI

-706 AGGEGGTFAEVVK
+706 AGGIGGTFAEVVK
-719 KAQDAGY
+719 RAQDAGY

-741 RKLLILSREAGI
+741 RKLLILSREAGVGI
-753 PLDEKDVEQTPILG
+753 DEKDVDVSPIL
-767 PEFFEGDVEE
+767 PEEFFEGDVEA
-777 FYRKLA
+777 FYAKLA
-783 ENEETFAARYREAAD
+783 ANEDIFAAQYKEAAAQ
-798 KGLRQRFVA
+798 GLRQRFVA
-807 TLVKDEDAPLGYRAC
+807 SLVKDAEAPFGYKAR
-822 IGLEAVAPEHPLFSL
+822 IGLERVEADHPLYSL
-837 SGTDNCA
+837 CGTDNA
-844 IIRTDFY
+844 ALIQTEFY

-865 QTASGVLNDIIV
+865 QTASGVLNDIMM

>member
-1 MKVIPDLIGD
+1 
-11 LNKTERTKPIRSE
+11 
-24 ATKRGNVN
+24 
-32 YCICMNAPAICT
+32 
-44 DYIYIEIRDNI
+44 
-55 HNMQVLK
+55 MQVLK
-62 FGGTSVANAENM
+62 FGGSSVANAQNM
-74 SKVVDIVTKAVDRDR
+74 AKVVDIVVNAVDRDR
-89 TILVLSAISGCT
+89 TILVSSAISGCT
-101 DALIK
+101 DTLIK
-106 IGTLASERDESYKT
+106 IGTLASQRDESYKT
-120 LIDGLQTRHHD
+120 LIDELQARHHD
-131 IIKAFLPV
+131 IINDFLPR
-139 EKQEDSI
+139 EKQQEST

-159 AQGVYL
+159 TQGVYL

-179 FGELWSTKIMA
+179 FGELWSTKILA

-196 GIATKWVDSRQIVR
+196 GIATKWVDSRQIIR

-217 NVTDVQKTYSR
+217 NVVDVQKTYFR

-233 EDNNVTQLFILP
+233 ENNHVTQLFVLP
-245 GFIASDRLGRT
+245 GFIASDKQGRT

-267 ASLLAVGCKARILE
+267 ASLYAVGCKARVLE

-299 ARTISNISYKAALE
+299 ARTISHISYKAALE

-336 IYIKDTFHPEA
+336 IYVKNTFAPEA
-347 AGTLI
+347 HGTLI

-427 REAADRCFAY
+427 KEAADRCFAY

-450 KGYSI
+450 KGFSI

-490 SSERNISAIIASEDA
+490 SSERNISVIITSQDT

-512 HNEFFDR
+512 HNEFFDK
-519 RSGKE
+519 RSGKD
-524 IHLFIAGYGT
+524 INLFIAGFGT
-534 VGKALVDIIAK
+534 VGRALVDIIAK
-545 NREKIEK
+545 NRDKIAA
-552 RTGRRLHVCGL
+552 RTGRRLHICGL
-563 SNSRRFILDKNGLSL
+563 SNSRRFIIDKNGLDLNDIKGQL
-578 DNIKDRLAAGE
+578 DNGISA
-589 SSADEAYFTRLATLS
+589 ADEAYFTHLATLS

-621 KYMNLFKKG
+621 KYMHLFKKG

-644 YVRYAALKEAAI
+644 YNQYASLKEAAI

-684 GDEILRIEAV
+684 GDEIIRIEAV

-706 AGGEGGTFAEVVK
+706 AGGEGGTFAEVVRR
-719 KAQDAGY
+719 AQDAGY

-741 RKLLILSREAGI
+741 RKLLILSREAGV
-753 PLDEKDVEQTPILG
+753 PLDEKDVQVSPILG
-767 PEFFEGDVEE
+767 DEFFEGDVDA
-777 FYRKLA
+777 FYAKLA
-783 ENEETFAARYREAAD
+783 ENEEVFAARYNEAAS

-807 TLVKDEDAPLGYRAC
+807 SLVKDEASELGYRAK
-822 IGLEAVAPEHPLFSL
+822 IGLENVSEEHPLFNL
-837 SGTDNCA
+837 NGTDNCA
-844 IIRTDFY
+844 IIQTDFY

-865 QTASGVLNDIIV
+865 QTASGVLNDIIM

>member
-1 MKVIPDLIGD
+1 
-11 LNKTERTKPIRSE
+11 
-24 ATKRGNVN
+24 
-32 YCICMNAPAICT
+32 
-44 DYIYIEIRDNI
+44 
-55 HNMQVLK
+55 MQVLK
-62 FGGTSVANAENM
+62 FGGTSVANAEAIQ
-74 SKVVDIVTKAVDRDR
+74 KVIEIVSGSVDRDR
-89 TILVLSAISGCT
+89 TILVVSAIRGCT
-101 DALIK
+101 DSLIH
-106 IGTLASERDESYKT
+106 IGNLASQRDESYIEI
-120 LIDGLQTRHHD
+120 IDDLQDKHHQ
-131 IIKAFLPV
+131 IIRELLPR
-139 EKQEDSI
+139 EKHDEACRT
-146 EVCDSLFDSLRSI
+146 CDELFDSLRSI

-165 LGELSPASLDAIQS
+165 LGELSPTSLDAIQG
-179 FGELWSTKIMA
+179 FGELWSSKIIA
-190 TKLASI
+190 TKLASV
-196 GIATKWVDSRQIVR
+196 GIATKWVDSRKIIR
-210 TVAKGDK
+210 TVSKGETNAVDI
-217 NVTDVQKTYSR
+217 QKTYSR
-228 VNEMV
+228 VNEMIG
-233 EDNNVTQLFILP
+233 NNPITQLFVMP
-245 GFIASDRLGRT
+245 GFIASDKQGRT

-262 GSDYT
+262 GSDYS
-267 ASLLAVGCKARILE
+267 ASLMAVGCKARALE

-324 PTIQPVVAEGIP
+324 PTIQPVVTEGIP
-336 IYIKDTFHPEA
+336 IYVKNTFEPQAH
-347 AGTLI
+347 GTLI
-352 EKHPPRS
+352 EKNPPRS
-359 KDKLIGISNSDNIAL
+359 KDAVIGISNSDNIAL

-450 KGYSI
+450 KGFSI
-455 VCLVGDDVLNQT
+455 VCLVGDDVLNQS

-475 ALGRNSIPVRATAQG
+475 ALGSNSIQVRATAQG
-490 SSERNISAIIASEDA
+490 SSEKNISVIISSSDTDA
-505 EAAIRTI
+505 ALRTI

-519 RSGKE
+519 RSGKD
-524 IHLFIAGYGT
+524 IHLFIAGYGV
-534 VGKALVDIIAK
+534 VGKALVDIISK

-563 SNSRRFILDKNGLSL
+563 SNSRRFILNKNGLSL
-578 DNIKDRLAAGE
+578 ENIAEQLADGH
-589 SSADEAYFTRLATLS
+589 SSADEAYFNKLATLT

-621 KYMNLFKKG
+621 KYMNLFKRG

-644 YVRYAALKEAAI
+644 YKQYAAVKEAAI

-706 AGGEGGTFAEVVK
+706 AGGNGGTFAEVVK
-719 KAQDAGY
+719 RAQDAGY

-741 RKLLILSREAGI
+741 RKLLILSREAGVGI
-753 PLDEKDVEQTPILG
+753 DEKDVEISSIL
-767 PEFFEGDVEE
+767 PDEFFEGDVNA
-777 FYRKLA
+777 FYAKLA
-783 ENEETFAARYREAAD
+783 ENEAMFAERYHEAAS

-807 TLVKDEDAPLGYRAC
+807 SLVKDSESSFGYKAK
-822 IGLEAVAPEHPLFSL
+822 IGLESVDASHPLYNL
-837 SGTDNCA
+837 CGTDNA
-844 IIRTDFY
+844 ALIQTDFY

-865 QTASGVLNDIIV
+865 QTASGVLNDIIM

>member
-1 MKVIPDLIGD
+1 
-11 LNKTERTKPIRSE
+11 
-24 ATKRGNVN
+24 
-32 YCICMNAPAICT
+32 
-44 DYIYIEIRDNI
+44 
-55 HNMQVLK
+55 MQVLK
-62 FGGTSVANAENM
+62 FGGSSVANATNM
-74 SKVVDIVTKAVDRDR
+74 SLVVDIVTKAVDRDR
-89 TILVLSAISGCT
+89 TILVVSAISGCT
-101 DALIK
+101 DTLIE
-106 IGTLASERDESYKT
+106 IGTLASQRDESYKE
-120 LIDGLQTRHHD
+120 LINGLQQKHHD
-131 IIKAFLPV
+131 IINALLPR
-139 EKQEDSI
+139 EKQEESL

-179 FGELWSTKIMA
+179 FGELWSTKILA

-196 GIATKWVDSRQIVR
+196 GIETKWIDSRNIIR
-210 TVAKGDK
+210 TVAKGEK
-217 NVTDVQKTYSR
+217 NIVDIQKTYYR

-233 EDNNVTQLFILP
+233 ESNNMTQLFVLP
-245 GFIASDRLGRT
+245 GFIASDKQGRT

-267 ASLLAVGCKARILE
+267 ASLYAVGCKARILE

-289 MTSNPKVVPT
+289 MTSNPKIVPT
-299 ARTISNISYKAALE
+299 ARTISNISYKAAQE

-336 IYIKDTFHPEA
+336 IYIKNTYEPDA
-347 AGTLI
+347 YGTRI

-359 KDKLIGISNSDNIAL
+359 KDKLIGRSNSDDIAL

-450 KGYSI
+450 KGFSI

-490 SSERNISAIIASEDA
+490 SSERNISVIISSHDA

-512 HNEFFDR
+512 HNEFFDK
-519 RSGKE
+519 RSGKD
-524 IHLFIAGYGT
+524 INLFIAGFGT
-534 VGKALVDIIAK
+534 VGRALVDIISK
-545 NREKIEK
+545 NREKIAE
-552 RTGRRLHVCGL
+552 RTGRRLHICGL
-563 SNSRRFILDKNGLSL
+563 SNSRRFIIDKNGLELSTIKEQL
-578 DNIKDRLAAGE
+578 DNGQ
-589 SSADEAYFTRLATLS
+589 SSADEAYFSQLGTLS

-638 ITFSLP
+638 ITFSSP
-644 YVRYAALKEAAI
+644 YKQYAALKQAAI

-706 AGGEGGTFAEVVK
+706 AGGEGGTFAEIVRR
-719 KAQDAGY
+719 AQDAGY

-741 RKLLILSREAGI
+741 RKLIILSREAGVGI
-753 PLDEKDVEQTPILG
+753 DEKDVDISPILG
-767 PEFFEGDVEE
+767 EEFFEGDVEA
-777 FYRKLA
+777 FYAKLA
-783 ENEETFAARYREAAD
+783 ENEEMFAARYNEAAS

-807 TLVKDEDAPLGYRAC
+807 SLVKDEASPFGYKAK
-822 IGLEAVAPEHPLFSL
+822 IGLESVSPEHPLFNL
-837 SGTDNCA
+837 CGTDNA
-844 IIRTDFY
+844 ALIQTEFY

-865 QTASGVLNDIIV
+865 QTASGVLNDIIM

>member
-1 MKVIPDLIGD
+1 
-11 LNKTERTKPIRSE
+11 
-24 ATKRGNVN
+24 
-32 YCICMNAPAICT
+32 
-44 DYIYIEIRDNI
+44 
-55 HNMQVLK
+55 MQVLK
-62 FGGTSVANAENM
+62 FGGTSVANAEAIQ
-74 SKVVDIVTKAVDRDR
+74 KVVEITSAAVDRDR
-89 TILVLSAISGCT
+89 TILVVSAIRGCT
-101 DALIK
+101 DSLVR
-106 IGTLASERDESYKT
+106 IGNLASERDESYKEV
-120 LIDGLQTRHHD
+120 IDSLQKQHHQ
-131 IIKAFLPV
+131 IIKELLPV
-139 EKQEDSI
+139 EKHDESR

-165 LGELSPASLDAIQS
+165 LGELSPTSLDAIQG
-179 FGELWSTKIMA
+179 FGELWSSKIIA

-196 GIATKWVDSRQIVR
+196 GIATKWVDSREIIR
-210 TVAKGDK
+210 TVCNNNK
-217 NVTDVQKTYSR
+217 NVVDIQKTYSR
-228 VNEMV
+228 VNAMIE
-233 EDNNVTQLFILP
+233 NNPITQLFVMP
-245 GFIASDRLGRT
+245 GFIASDKQGRT

-262 GSDYT
+262 GSDYS
-267 ASLLAVGCKARILE
+267 ASLFAVGCKARALE

-336 IYIKDTFHPEA
+336 IYVKNTFDPQA
-347 AGTLI
+347 YGTLI
-352 EKHPPRS
+352 EKNPPRS
-359 KDKLIGISNSDNIAL
+359 KDSVIGISNSDNIAL

-391 LFETLSQNDINIILI
+391 LFETLSQNNINIILI

-450 KGYSI
+450 KGFSI
-455 VCLVGDDVLNQT
+455 VCLVGDDVLNQS
-467 GATGRMLA
+467 GSTGRMLA
-475 ALGRNSIPVRATAQG
+475 ALGNNSIPVRATAQG
-490 SSERNISAIIASEDA
+490 SSERNVSVIISSADTD
-505 EAAIRTI
+505 AAIRTI

-519 RSGKE
+519 RSGKD
-524 IHLFIAGYGT
+524 IHLFIAGYGV

-563 SNSRRFILDKNGLSL
+563 ANSRRFILDKNGLSL
-578 DNIKDRLAAGE
+578 ENIAEQLNNGDN
-589 SSADEAYFTRLATLS
+589 SADEAYFNQLATLT

-638 ITFSLP
+638 ITFSSP
-644 YVRYAALKEAAI
+644 YKQYAALKEAAI

-684 GDEILRIEAV
+684 GDEIIRIEAV

-719 KAQDAGY
+719 RAQDAGY

-741 RKLLILSREAGI
+741 RKLLILSREAGVGI
-753 PLDEKDVEQTPILG
+753 DEKDVEISAIL
-767 PEFFEGDVEE
+767 PEEFFEGDVDA
-777 FYRKLA
+777 FYAKLA
-783 ENEETFAARYREAAD
+783 ENEAMFAERYSEAAS

-807 TLVKDEDAPLGYRAC
+807 SLVKDSESSFGYRAK
-822 IGLEAVAPEHPLFSL
+822 IGLESVDSTHPLYSL
-837 SGTDNCA
+837 CGTDNA
-844 IIRTDFY
+844 ALIQTDFY

-865 QTASGVLNDIIV
+865 QTASGVLNDIIM

>member
-1 MKVIPDLIGD
+1 
-11 LNKTERTKPIRSE
+11 
-24 ATKRGNVN
+24 
-32 YCICMNAPAICT
+32 
-44 DYIYIEIRDNI
+44 
-55 HNMQVLK
+55 MQVLK
-62 FGGTSVANAENM
+62 FGGSSVSNAGNM
-74 SKVVDIVTKAVDRDR
+74 AKVVDIVTKAVDRDR
-89 TILVLSAISGCT
+89 TILVSSAISGCT
-101 DALIK
+101 DTLIK
-106 IGTLASERDESYKT
+106 IGTLASQRDESYKA
-120 LIDGLQTRHHD
+120 LIDELQLRHHG
-131 IIKAFLPV
+131 IINEFLPI
-139 EKQEDSI
+139 EKQAEST

-159 AQGVYL
+159 AQGVFL
-165 LGELSPASLDAIQS
+165 LGELSPTSLDAIQS
-179 FGELWSTKIMA
+179 YGELWSTKILA

-196 GIATKWVDSRQIVR
+196 GIATKWIDSRQIIR
-210 TVAKGDK
+210 TIAKGDK
-217 NVTDVQKTYSR
+217 NAVDVQKTYYR

-233 EDNNVTQLFILP
+233 ENNQITQLFVLP
-245 GFIASDRLGRT
+245 GFIASDKQGRT

-267 ASLLAVGCKARILE
+267 AALYAVGCKARVLE

-289 MTSNPKVVPT
+289 MTSNPKIVPT

-336 IYIKDTFHPEA
+336 IYVKNTFDPEA
-347 AGTLI
+347 FGTLI
-352 EKHPPRS
+352 EKNPPRS
-359 KDKLIGISNSDNIAL
+359 KDKVTGISNSDNIAL

-427 REAADRCFAY
+427 KEAADRCFAY

-450 KGYSI
+450 KGFSI

-490 SSERNISAIIASEDA
+490 SSERNVSVIISSSDA
-505 EAAIRTI
+505 EGAIRTI
-512 HNEFFDR
+512 HNEFFDCI
-519 RSGKE
+519 SGKD

-534 VGKALVDIIAK
+534 VGRALVDIIAK
-545 NREKIEK
+545 NRDKIAT

-563 SNSRRFILDKNGLSL
+563 SNSRKFIIDKNGLSL
-578 DNIKDRLAAGE
+578 ENVKGQLENGISA
-589 SSADEAYFTRLATLS
+589 ADEAYFSQIATLS

-644 YVRYAALKEAAI
+644 YVQYAAVKEAAI
-656 EIGATLRYETT
+656 EVGAALRYETT

-684 GDEILRIEAV
+684 GDEIVRIEAV

-706 AGGEGGTFAEVVK
+706 AGGEGGTFAEVVRR
-719 KAQDAGY
+719 AQDGGY

-741 RKLLILSREAGI
+741 RKLLILSREAGVK
-753 PLDEKDVEQTPILG
+753 LDEKDVEIHPILG
-767 PEFFEGDVEE
+767 EEFFEGDVPS
-777 FYRKLA
+777 FYEKLA
-783 ENEETFAARYREAAD
+783 ENEAMFAERYAEAAQ

-807 TLVKDEDAPLGYRAC
+807 SLIKDDASEFGYRAK
-822 IGLEAVAPEHPLFSL
+822 IGLENIDASNPLFNL
-837 SGTDNCA
+837 MGADNCA
-844 IIRTDFY
+844 LVQTDFY
-851 PSPLVVQG
+851 PSPLVIQG

-865 QTASGVLNDIIV
+865 QTASGVLNDILM

>member
-1 MKVIPDLIGD
+1 
-11 LNKTERTKPIRSE
+11 
-24 ATKRGNVN
+24 
-32 YCICMNAPAICT
+32 
-44 DYIYIEIRDNI
+44 
-55 HNMQVLK
+55 MQVLK
-62 FGGTSVANAENM
+62 FGGTSVANAGNM
-74 SKVVDIVTKAVDRDR
+74 AKVVDIVTKAVDRDR
-89 TILVLSAISGCT
+89 TILVSSAISGCT
-101 DALIK
+101 DTLIK
-106 IGTLASERDESYKT
+106 IGTLASERDESYKA
-120 LIDGLQTRHHD
+120 LIDELQVKHHD
-131 IIKAFLPV
+131 IIKELLPI
-139 EKQEDSI
+139 EKQEEST

-159 AQGVYL
+159 TQGVFL

-179 FGELWSTKIMA
+179 YGELWSTKILA

-196 GIATKWVDSRQIVR
+196 GIATKWIDSRQIIR

-217 NVTDVQKTYSR
+217 NVVDVQKTYYR

-233 EDNNVTQLFILP
+233 ENNQITQLFVLP
-245 GFIASDRLGRT
+245 GFIAADKQGRT

-267 ASLLAVGCKARILE
+267 AALYAVGCKARVLE

-289 MTSNPKVVPT
+289 MTSNPKLVPT

-336 IYIKDTFHPEA
+336 IYVKNTFDPSA
-347 AGTLI
+347 YGTLI
-352 EKHPPRS
+352 EKNPPRS
-359 KDKLIGISNSDNIAL
+359 KEKLIGISNSDNIAL

-427 REAADRCFAY
+427 KEAADKCFAY

-455 VCLVGDDVLNQT
+455 VCLVGDDVLNQI

-475 ALGRNSIPVRATAQG
+475 ALGRNSISVRATAQG
-490 SSERNISAIIASEDA
+490 SSERNVSVIISSADA

-512 HNEFFDR
+512 HNEFFDKI
-519 RSGKE
+519 SGKD

-534 VGKALVDIIAK
+534 VGRALVDIIAK
-545 NREKIEK
+545 NREKIAA

-563 SNSRRFILDKNGLSL
+563 SNSRRFIIDKNGLSL
-578 DNIKDRLAAGE
+578 ENIKGQLENGISA
-589 SSADEAYFTRLATLS
+589 ADEAYFSQIATLS

-644 YVRYAALKEAAI
+644 YVQYAAVKASAI
-656 EIGATLRYETT
+656 EVGAALRYETT

-684 GDEILRIEAV
+684 GDEIVRIEAV

-719 KAQDAGY
+719 RAQDGGY

-741 RKLLILSREAGI
+741 RKLLILSREAGFKI
-753 PLDEKDVEQTPILG
+753 DESDVEIHHILG
-767 PEFFEGDVEE
+767 EEFFEGDVPA
-777 FYRKLA
+777 FYEKLA
-783 ENEETFAARYREAAD
+783 ENESFFAERYHEAAQ

-807 TLVKDEDAPLGYRAC
+807 SLIKDDESPMGYRAK
-822 IGLEAVAPEHPLFSL
+822 IGLENVDSSSPLFNL
-837 SGTDNCA
+837 MGADNCA
-844 IIRTDFY
+844 LIQTDFY
-851 PSPLVVQG
+851 PV
-859 AGAGAY
+859 
-865 QTASGVLNDIIV
+865 TSGYPGCRSRSIPDRIGSS

>member
-1 MKVIPDLIGD
+1 
-11 LNKTERTKPIRSE
+11 
-24 ATKRGNVN
+24 
-32 YCICMNAPAICT
+32 
-44 DYIYIEIRDNI
+44 
-55 HNMQVLK
+55 MQVLK
-62 FGGTSVANAENM
+62 FGGSSVADAAAM

-89 TILVLSAISGCT
+89 SILVVSAIKGCT
-101 DALIK
+101 DTLIK
-106 IGTLASERDESYKT
+106 IGNLASKRDESYKE
-120 LIDGLQTRHHD
+120 LISGLQEQHHQ
-131 IIKAFLPV
+131 IISDLLPR
-139 EKQEDSI
+139 EKQEEST

-179 FGELWSTKIMA
+179 FGEIWSTKILA

-196 GIATKWVDSRQIVR
+196 GIETKWVDSRKIIR

-217 NVTDVQKTYSR
+217 NIVDAQKTYAR
-228 VNEMV
+228 VNEML
-233 EDNNVTQLFILP
+233 EGNPATQLFVLP
-245 GFIASDRLGRT
+245 GFIASDKQGRT

-267 ASLLAVGCKARILE
+267 ASLYAVGCKARILE

-336 IYIKDTFHPEA
+336 IYVKNTFAPEA
-347 AGTLI
+347 EGTLI
-352 EKHPPRS
+352 EKNPPRS
-359 KDKLIGISNSDNIAL
+359 KDKVIGISNSDNIAR

-417 AVSEKDAEKA
+417 AVSENDAERAK
-427 REAADRCFAY
+427 EAADRCFAY

-450 KGYSI
+450 KGFSI
-455 VCLVGDDVLNQT
+455 VCLVGDDVLNQA

-475 ALGRNSIPVRATAQG
+475 ALGRNSVRVRATAQG
-490 SSERNISAIIASEDA
+490 SSERNISVIISSKDT

-512 HNEFFDR
+512 HNEFFDK
-519 RSGKE
+519 RSGKD
-524 IHLFIAGYGT
+524 INLFIAGYGT
-534 VGKALVDIIAK
+534 VGRALVDIIAK
-545 NREKIEK
+545 NREKIAA
-552 RTGRRLHVCGL
+552 RTGRRLHICGL
-563 SNSRRFILDKNGLSL
+563 ANSRKFIMDKNGLDLNDIQEQLS
-578 DNIKDRLAAGE
+578 KGQ
-589 SSADEAYFTRLATLS
+589 SSADEAYFTQLGTLS

-621 KYMNLFKKG
+621 KYMHLFKKG

-644 YVRYAALKEAAI
+644 YKQYAALKEAAI

-684 GDEILRIEAV
+684 GDEIIRIEAV

-706 AGGEGGTFAEVVK
+706 AGGEGGTFAQVVRR
-719 KAQDAGY
+719 AQEAGY

-741 RKLLILSREAGI
+741 RKLIILSREAGVGI
-753 PLDEKDVEQTPILG
+753 DEQDVEISSILG
-767 PEFFEGDVEE
+767 DEFFEGDVEA
-777 FYRKLA
+777 FYKKLE
-783 ENEETFAARYREAAD
+783 ENEEMFAARYNEAAS
-798 KGLRQRFVA
+798 KGLRQRFIA
-807 TLVKDEDAPLGYRAC
+807 SLVKDENAPFGYKAK
-822 IGLEAVAPEHPLFSL
+822 IGLESVSSEHPLFSL
-837 SGTDNCA
+837 CGTDNA
-844 IIRTDFY
+844 ALIQTDFY